1 MGAFQT
7 ILPRNSTSA
16 ERALEAAII
25 APIEVDEGI
34 DQIVTLKETPPDSFL
49 LWLVWEYGLEEL
61 LPYIPDLR
69 ALIAQGLIW
78 ERIKG
83 TPESL
88 RMVFSWLHYG
98 SPQVEEEEP
107 LSAHWFEYM
116 ADPGG
121 VPPRSDIEGLTRLA
135 KITSPVGTRLS
146 RLFHG
151 YDVRRFILDRSDW
164 GDLLSDNSGFYDPE
178 FDIVLSFGHNF
189 SSEARL
195 DATNMIGSGQL
206 SREILTHHIYED
218 RVVWDFHKFGDVP
231 VLNYSAGTLRE
242 RENYSAA
249 AVVGQYWTGL
259 PWVAETW
266 EKLGYFVRTEHHGD
280 PA

>member
-1 MGAFQT
+1 MGEFYS
-7 ILPRNSTSA
+7 ILPKNSTSA
-16 ERALEAAII
+16 ERALEAAVR
-25 APIEVDEGI
+25 APVAVDLGI
-34 DQIVTLKETPPDSFL
+34 DHLVTLKEDPPDSFL

-98 SPQVEEEEP
+98 SPEVEEEEP
-107 LSAHWFEYM
+107 LSAHWYEFM

-121 VPPRSDIEGLTRLA
+121 VPPYSDLEGITRLA
-135 KITSPVGTRLS
+135 KITAPVGTELS

-164 GDLLSDNSGFYDPE
+164 GDLLSDNSGIYDP
-178 FDIVLSFGHNF
+178 DLGVVLSFGRNF
-189 SSEARL
+189 ASLATL
-195 DATNMIGSGQL
+195 DATS
-206 SREILTHHIYED
+206 EILGATLIRAHETHHIYED
-218 RVVWDFHKFGDVP
+218 RVVWDFHDFGDVP
-231 VLNYSAGTLRE
+231 VLIYDATDTRARDESSSAE
-242 RENYSAA
+242 
-249 AVVGQYWTGL
+249 VVGQYWTGI

-266 EKLGYFVRTEHHGD
+266 ENIGYFVRSQHYGD